1 MSKFNLIALA
11 VAATLAAPSAFA
23 ITVVPTATQTRVA
36 HVDVEDDATVV
47 SVGAIPVGIA
57 DTDLIIGRTVGFSVR
72 IDLQGG
78 AEFAAAPAT
87 VPVGSALQAGANWTA
102 NLAAGGTAGDTFAV
116 YSVQPAVG
124 STGVING
131 PALNFAA
138 NSIAIQNVA
147 GLGTAGGT
155 VSATVTFADPGTAQ
169 PILTPVS
176 AVIVRSANP
185 LAYDVAGGDTA
196 SKIDVGT
203 TGAPSKTR
211 FSPTGSIGGATAANR
226 FFDAGAASV
235 GVVTGAGAVRAVND
249 ATAAFAW
256 AAGDTVALTLAGTFN
271 AFLAT
276 TPANGASVTLVA
288 AGTCNAPAVGG
299 TIAGT
304 VTAAGVTFPAST
316 QLSALGNGILCFT
329 TPNNTTTQI
338 DASSVAT
345 SVTVRRTAT
354 TKTATASDA
363 ALPLAYN
370 GPVVEVDHFNPAS
383 NANQISYLR
392 VINPSAAAGL
402 VTISGVCDN
411 GTAQAPVTLTLAAGN
426 AVLLTAND
434 LATGAKGLSG
444 AFTQCA
450 TGKSRL
456 TVTGEFAGM
465 RVQNFLRNVTAD
477 GTQINTNVN
486 NQN

>member
-23 ITVVPTATQTRVA
+23 ISVSPTAADTRVA
-36 HVDVEDDATVV
+36 HVDIEDETTAVAV
-47 SVGAIPVGIA
+47 SAVPVSIQG
-57 DTDLIIGRTVGFSVR
+57 TDLIIGRTVGFSVR
-72 IDLQGG
+72 VDLQGG
-78 AEFAAAPAT
+78 AEFSAIVGDPAVGVALAGGGAPWT
-87 VPVGSALQAGANWTA
+87 VTR
-102 NLAAGGTAGDTFAV
+102 AAGGGIGDSFVV
-116 YSVQPAVG
+116 YSVQPAAL
-124 STGVING
+124 STGVVNG
-131 PALNFAA
+131 AALTFAA
-138 NSIAIQNVA
+138 NAIRVNNVE
-147 GLGTAGGT
+147 GLGTVGGT

-169 PILTPVS
+169 PILTPVT
-176 AVIVRSANP
+176 AVILRSVNP
-185 LAYDVAGGDTA
+185 LAYTVTGGDAT

-203 TGAPSKTR
+203 TAAAPSKTR
-211 FSPTGSIGGATAANR
+211 FSPTGVIGSTTPSRFFNAGVVGVGLPAAN
-226 FFDAGAASV
+226 FP
-235 GVVTGAGAVRAVND
+235 RAVND
-249 ATAAFAW
+249 AGAAFVW
-256 AAGDTVALTLAGTFN
+256 QPNDTIALSLAGTFN

-329 TPNNTTTQI
+329 TPTGTTTQI
-338 DASSVAT
+338 DATGVAT
-345 SVTVRRTAT
+345 SAIVRRTAT
-354 TKTATASDA
+354 TKTATASAA
-363 ALPLAYN
+363 ALPMAYN
-370 GPVVEVDHFNPAS
+370 GPVIDVDHFNPAS

-392 VINPSAAAGL
+392 IINPSSVAGA

-411 GTAQAPVTLTLAAGN
+411 GAVQAPVTLTLAAGN
-426 AVLLTAND
+426 SVLLTAAD

-456 TVTGEFAGM
+456 TVTGEFGGM
-465 RVQNFLRNVTAD
+465 KVQNFLRNVTAD

>member
-23 ITVVPTATQTRVA
+23 ITVVPTAAQTRVA
-36 HVDVEDDATVV
+36 HVDVVDDATVV
-47 SVGAIPVGIA
+47 AVGAIPVGIA

-78 AEFAAAPAT
+78 AEFASAPAT
-87 VPVGSALQAGANWTA
+87 VPVGTALQAGAAWTA

-116 YSVQPAVG
+116 YSVQPAAG

-131 PALNFAA
+131 PALAFGA
-138 NSIAIQNVA
+138 NSITVQNVA
-147 GLGTAGGT
+147 GLGTVGGT

-185 LAYDVAGGDTA
+185 LAYDVSGGDTA

-203 TGAPSKTR
+203 AGAPSKTR
-211 FSPTGSIGGATAANR
+211 FSPTGSIGGATTANR
-226 FFDAGAASV
+226 FFDAGAAAV
-235 GVVTGAGAVRAVND
+235 GVVTGTGAVRTVGD
-249 ATAAFAW
+249 ALAPFAW

-271 AFLAT
+271 AFSAT
-276 TPANGASVTLVA
+276 TPANGASVTLVTVGSCAAPTTTIPGTVA
-288 AGTCNAPAVGG
+288 AG
-299 TIAGT
+299 
-304 VTAAGVTFPAST
+304 GVTFPAAT
-316 QLSALGNGILCFT
+316 TFGALGNGILCFT

-456 TVTGEFAGM
+456 TVTGEFNGM
-465 RVQNFLRNVTAD
+465 KVQNFLRNVTAD
-477 GTQINTNVN
+477 GGQINTNVN

>member
-276 TPANGASVTLVA
+276 TPANGASVTLVT
-288 AGTCNAPAVGG
+288 AGTCAAPTTV
-299 TIAGT
+299 INGT
-304 VTAAGVTFPAST
+304 VAAGGVTFPTST
-316 QLSALGNGILCFT
+316 AYSALGNGILCFT
-329 TPNNTTTQI
+329 TPTNTTTQI
-338 DASSVAT
+338 DASGVAT

-354 TKTATASDA
+354 TKTASASDA
-363 ALPLAYN
+363 ALPLVYN
-370 GPVVEVDHFNPAS
+370 GPVVDVDHFNPAS

-392 VINPSAAAGL
+392 IINPSAAAGL

-456 TVTGEFAGM
+456 TVTGEFNGM
-465 RVQNFLRNVTAD
+465 KVQNFLRNVTAD
-477 GTQINTNVN
+477 GGQINTNVN